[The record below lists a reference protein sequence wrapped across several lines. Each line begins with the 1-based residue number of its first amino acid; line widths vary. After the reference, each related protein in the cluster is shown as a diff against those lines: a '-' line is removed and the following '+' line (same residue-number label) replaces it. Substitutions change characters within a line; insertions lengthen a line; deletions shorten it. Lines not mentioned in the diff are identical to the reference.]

1 MDKMNYKQK
10 NKYKEIS
17 SKANDYL
24 DKVNRI
30 DKIKAYLLKNSDKL
44 EEVKKLLYER

>member
-1 MDKMNYKQK
+1 MNYKKK
-10 NKYKEIS
+10 NQYEEIS

-30 DKIKAYLLKNSDKL
+30 DRIKVYLLKNDDKL